1 MARAVGSAALS
12 PHCSMPPPL
21 PGPMASSSRRI
32 LIRRARP
39 PMDRTWCRW
48 ISSPGSWAW
57 PSRSGIACGRPSV
70 RKLAPASERLV
81 DRGKRVLALE
91 AAAVQ
96 ELANNLGVAFA
107 RAIEILAGATGRVI
121 VSGVGKSGLIARKIA
136 ATFTSTGTPA
146 MFLHPVDSLHGDLGI
161 VSRHDVG
168 IVLSKSGAS
177 DELFGLVNQLKRLGV
192 PIIALTGDADSPLG
206 RQATVVLDA
215 AVAEEACPETL
226 APTASTT
233 VALALGDALAVTLL
247 EVKGFRREDFA
258 ALHPGGVLGR
268 KLLLR
273 VADVM
278 LTHDLPTLTP
288 DRPMRECVMLLAEK
302 RGTVAVVEQG
312 DRATLAGVVT
322 AGDLTRLM
330 ERTDKYLDIPVGDV
344 MTKTPKATTSDELAG
359 AAVSL
364 MG

>member
-1 MARAVGSAALS
+1 VHKPVKRPQEPKAAA
-12 PHCSMPPPL
+12 
-21 PGPMASSSRRI
+21 G
-32 LIRRARP
+32 
-39 PMDRTWCRW
+39 
-48 ISSPGSWAW
+48 G
-57 PSRSGIACGRPSV
+57 
-70 RKLAPASERLV
+70 KQLV

-96 ELANNLGVAFA
+96 RLADTLGPAFA
-107 RAIEILAGATGRVI
+107 RAIDILAAAKGRLI
-121 VSGVGKSGLIARKIA
+121 VSGIGKSGLIARKIA

-146 MFLHPVDSLHGDLGI
+146 TFLHPVDSLHGDLGI
-161 VSRHDVG
+161 VSRDDAAL
-168 IVLSKSGAS
+168 VLSKSGAS
-177 DELFGLVNQLKRLGV
+177 DEVFSLVSHLKRLGV

-215 AVAEEACPETL
+215 SVAEEACPETL

-247 EVKGFRREDFA
+247 EIKGFRREDFA

-273 VADVM
+273 VSDVM
-278 LTHDLPTLTP
+278 LSHDLPTLTP
-288 DRPMRECVMLLAEK
+288 ERPMRECVVLLAEK
-302 RGTVAVVEQG
+302 RGTVAIVDKKG
-312 DRATLAGVVT
+312 ALAGVVT

-330 ERTDKYLDIPVGDV
+330 ERTDTFLDIPVGDV
-344 MTKTPKATTSDELAG
+344 MTKTPKSTAADELAS

-364 MG
+364 MERHGIMALPVVDEDRRVVGIVHLHDLMKAGAV

>member
-1 MARAVGSAALS
+1 MHKPVKRPQEPKSAA
-12 PHCSMPPPL
+12 
-21 PGPMASSSRRI
+21 G
-32 LIRRARP
+32 
-39 PMDRTWCRW
+39 
-48 ISSPGSWAW
+48 G
-57 PSRSGIACGRPSV
+57 
-70 RKLAPASERLV
+70 KQLV

-96 ELANNLGVAFA
+96 RLADTLGPAFA
-107 RAIEILAGATGRVI
+107 RAIEILAAARGRLI
-121 VSGVGKSGLIARKIA
+121 VSGIGKSGLIARKIA

-146 MFLHPVDSLHGDLGI
+146 TFLHPVDSLHGDLGI
-161 VSRHDVG
+161 VSRDDVAL
-168 IVLSKSGAS
+168 VLSKSGAS
-177 DELFGLVNQLKRLGV
+177 DEIFGFVSHLKRLGV
-192 PIIALTGDADSPLG
+192 SIIALTGDADSPLG

-215 AVAEEACPETL
+215 SVAEEACPETL

-278 LTHDLPTLTP
+278 LTQDLPLLTP
-288 DRPMRECVMLLAEK
+288 ERPMRECVVLLAEK
-302 RGTVAVVEQG
+302 RGTVAIVDKQ
-312 DRATLAGVVT
+312 AALAGVVT

-330 ERTDKYLDIPVGDV
+330 ERTDKFLDIPVGDV
-344 MTKTPKATTSDELAG
+344 MTRTPKATTAEELAS

-364 MG
+364 MERHGIMALPVLDAEQRVVGIVHLHDLMKAGAV